1 METMISNVSTIW
13 DDLWERRDK
22 RMDDYPLMSNP
33 LHTAAI
39 CCVYFYLIIFAGP
52 RYMKDRKPMN
62 IRGFMIVYNALMVI
76 LSSYIVIQ
84 ALRGGWWNDYSF
96 TCQPVDFSDSYKARL
111 MMHVSY
117 VFFISKFIEMT
128 DSFCFV
134 ARKKFSHLSVLHVFH
149 HGTVAMS
156 TYPGV
161 RWVPGGHSTFWGLL
175 NSIVH
180 VFMYSY
186 YFTAALGPQ
195 YSKYVWWKQHITKI
209 QMIQFIMIFIH
220 EFQLFYKNECDY
232 PMGISYFIA
241 CQAVVFF
248 ILFANFY
255 IKSYLSKRSSTK
267 GDDQKKSETNGVKNK
282 AD

>member
-1 METMISNVSTIW
+1 MISNVTTIW
-13 DDLWERRDK
+13 EDLWERRDK

-33 LHTAAI
+33 LHTAMI

-62 IRGFMIVYNALMVI
+62 IKNFMIVYNALMVI
-76 LSSYIVIQ
+76 LSSYMAIQ

-96 TCQPVDFSDSYKARL
+96 FCQPVDFSESYKARI
-111 MMHVSY
+111 MTHVSY

-134 ARKKFSHLSVLHVFH
+134 ARKKFSHLSFLHVFH

-161 RWVPGGHSTFWGLL
+161 RWLPGGHSTFWGLL

-209 QMIQFIMIFIH
+209 QMIQFVLIFIH

-232 PMGISYFIA
+232 PMGLAYFIA
-241 CQAVVFF
+241 ANAVVFF

-255 IKSYLSKRSSTK
+255 LKSYLSKRSSTK
-267 GDDQKKSETNGVKNK
+267 ADKNGKATTNGIKNK
-282 AD
+282 SD